1 MDKQNYLEN
10 TQRRL
15 EELHLDSNFQNNVYQ
30 ARARAIQEEFVPE
43 QSTTQ
48 FSFDPKKVWR
58 YCDYIFSESI
68 LLLKENFGDRIV
80 LLENL
85 KLTAQNFE
93 FLAKFANDDDK
104 ELLLINA
111 AICYEI
117 AGYQANAS
125 CLSRLIEDKFL
136 TIIDNDTPES
146 NTNTPDIILVNIF
159 RITIIK
165 FLRSEIKILQNMSN
179 EALSRIDSFQ
189 ETITRGI
196 ASGEL
201 SLNEIF
207 NLTSHAYFHKSISDF
222 VQYCLNGNQDFLSSC
237 RLNMEK
243 SHRNFEKTGD
253 AILSTITLEFRTI
266 LDLFN
271 ERSTWSNLN
280 EYASHLLQDPI
291 WQFYLRN
298 LATEKGIV
306 EFWPSQLK
314 AIRNNLLTSN
324 DSFIIQMPTSAGKTF
339 IAELAIIAALTAKPN
354 SRCLYIAPYR
364 ALVNEVKN
372 SLSDT
377 LGSIGYHV
385 STLLGGFEFDI
396 FQDFLIKQS
405 DVLIATPEKVD
416 LLLRTQPEYFEELA
430 VIIIDEGHIIDE
442 GISSLDELSEEKTLL
457 DELEEQGNLGRGVL
471 LELLIT
477 RIKQTIPNVKFIF
490 ISAVMPSINAN
501 DFVAWLC
508 ESQQEPLHIDAEER
522 PSRQVIAKFEWRS
535 PSNGEIEYISLPTL
549 PSGKHPWVHSFI
561 KRKQYYTGNL
571 TSKGRRERKS
581 WPEINNKS
589 QSTASLAARLAKT
602 GPVLVFCAQT
612 REAKNVLKNL
622 VTTLKYLEASNE
634 LPNNKLR
641 YVETPKLASFY
652 EASEWLGEE
661 HILTKALHYGVALH
675 YGPLPDP
682 VRQAIEDEFRNGSIQ
697 ILVSTNTLGQGVNL
711 PVKTV
716 VIHSLEYRWTET
728 NEEGNETIHTKKL
741 KKRDFWNICGRA
753 GRAGKETEGQIIF
766 VKISD
771 NDNNLIQE
779 YNNRVNLEEVD
790 SPLYKLLLALIERR
804 IDQNDLIGYLDSSI
818 LAMLAEEIVDTQ
830 DESSIA
836 NFLGSSLVGI
846 QALRKETD
854 NSLLVSTIK
863 NVSSWVI
870 EQVPSSSLQKIF
882 SSTGLRVSSCKTL
895 EETVTNFL
903 EIIDEELIL
912 NLADPLHCSA
922 TFIQVA
928 FAACRNLKEMELP
941 KNIEYAASQ
950 DELILIQNWIN
961 GTPIGELRRNFW
973 NPQESESFSRYLAD
987 RVTYKLPWGI
997 NGFLSILAFKRQA
1010 TYKELP
1016 FSWQHLPG
1024 MMKFGVNNVFACW
1037 ASSLGVNS
1045 RILALQIADKYFDE
1059 HSDQEPDYGTFTKW
1073 FVNLPNDYI
1082 FNELNVSSIERN
1094 KLINFRNQVFISDES
1109 LQFIRN
1115 LGQELESPVRG
1126 IPYENR
1132 FITASQVSIGDLLT
1146 LEAELDNP
1154 YDPNAVS
1161 VLFRGSQI
1169 GYVQRDKAK
1178 IVSRELQLSRRVEA
1192 YATSVIPANSSN
1204 PFPSIEMSIRFV

>member
-15 EELHLDSNFQNNVYQ
+15 EELHLDSNFQRSIYQ

-48 FSFDPKKVWR
+48 FSFEPKRVWR
-58 YCDYIFSESI
+58 YCDYVFSESI

-80 LLENL
+80 LLERI
-85 KLTAQNFE
+85 KTTAQTFE
-93 FLAKFANDDDK
+93 FLAKFADECDK
-104 ELLLINA
+104 EILLINA

-125 CLSRLIEDKFL
+125 CLSRLIEVSFL
-136 TIIDNDTPES
+136 AISDNNTPES
-146 NTNTPDIILVNIF
+146 NTPDIILFNTF
-159 RITIIK
+159 RRTIVK
-165 FLRSEIKILQNMSN
+165 FLRREIKILPIISN

-189 ETITRGI
+189 ETITTGI

-201 SLNEIF
+201 SFNEIF

-222 VQYCLNGNQDFLSSC
+222 VQYCLNGNEDFLSSC
-237 RLNMEK
+237 RLNMGK
-243 SHRNFEKTGD
+243 SHRNFEKAGD
-253 AILSTITLEFRTI
+253 AILSTITLEFQTI

-271 ERSTWSNLN
+271 ERSTWSNIA
-280 EYASHLLQDPI
+280 EYASHLLQDPV
-291 WQFYLRN
+291 WQFYLRT
-298 LATEKGIV
+298 LANEKGIV

-314 AIRNNLLTSN
+314 AIRHNLLTSN
-324 DSFIIQMPTSAGKTF
+324 DSFIVQMPTSAGKTF
-339 IAELAIIAALTAKPN
+339 IAELAIIAALTARPN

-377 LGSIGYHV
+377 LGSIGYQV

-396 FQDFLIKQS
+396 FQEYLITQS

-442 GISSLDELSEEKTLL
+442 GIPSLDELSEEKTLL

-471 LELLIT
+471 LEFLIT

-490 ISAVMPSINAN
+490 LSAVMPLINAN
-501 DFVAWLC
+501 DFVNWLC
-508 ESQQEPLHIDAEER
+508 ESQQEPLRIRPEER
-522 PSRQVIAKFEWRS
+522 PSRQVLAKFEWRS
-535 PSNGEIEYISLPTL
+535 KSNGEIEYISLPIL
-549 PSGKHPWVHSFI
+549 PNGKHPWVPSFI
-561 KRKQYYTGNL
+561 KRKQYYTGEL
-571 TSKGRRERKS
+571 TPQGKRQRKS
-581 WPEINNKS
+581 WPDINNKS
-589 QSTASLAARLAKT
+589 QSTATLAARLAKT

-612 REAKNVLKNL
+612 NDARNVLTNL
-622 VTTLKYLEASNE
+622 VETLKYLEASNE
-634 LPNNKLR
+634 LPNNKFR
-641 YVETPKLASFY
+641 YVETPELDSFY
-652 EASEWLGEE
+652 EALEWLGEE
-661 HILTKALHYGVALH
+661 HPLTKALHYGVALH

-682 VRQAIEDEFRNGSIQ
+682 VRQAIENEFRNGSIQ

-716 VIHSLEYRWTET
+716 VIHSLEYRYKEI

-766 VKISD
+766 VKISE
-771 NDNNLIQE
+771 NDRILIQE
-779 YNNRVNLEEVD
+779 YYSQVNLEEVN

-804 IDQNDLIGYLDSSI
+804 INQDELIGYLDSYI
-818 LAMLAEEIVDTQ
+818 LAMLAEEVVDTQ

-836 NFLGSSLVGI
+836 NFLEGSLVGI

-854 NSLLVSTIK
+854 NSVLVSTIK
-863 NVSSWVI
+863 GVASWVVN
-870 EQVPSSSLQKIF
+870 QVPSNDLQKVF
-882 SSTGLRVSSCKTL
+882 SSTGLRVSSCQAL
-895 EETVTNFL
+895 EESVNVFL
-903 EIIDEELIL
+903 ENIEEESIFL
-912 NLADPLHCSA
+912 LAEPLRCSE
-922 TFIQVA
+922 TFVQVA
-928 FAACRNLKEMELP
+928 FSACRSLPEMKLP
-941 KNIEYAASQ
+941 KNIEYDGTQ
-950 DELILIQNWIN
+950 NELILIQNWIN
-961 GTPIGELRRNFW
+961 GIPIGELRRSYW
-973 NPQESESFSRYLAD
+973 NAEKAESFSRYLAD

-997 NGFLSILAFKRQA
+997 NGFLSILAFKRQI
-1010 TYKELP
+1010 TYRDLP
-1016 FSWQHLPG
+1016 LSWQHLPA
-1024 MMKFGVNNVFACW
+1024 MMKFGVNNIFACW

-1045 RILALQIADKYFDE
+1045 RSLALQIAERYFHE
-1059 HSDQEPDYGTFTKW
+1059 YGDQEPNYGNFTKW

-1082 FNELNVSSIERN
+1082 FNELNISLIERN
-1094 KLINFRNQVFISDES
+1094 KLINFRNKVVINDES

-1132 FITASQVSIGDLLT
+1132 FIAASQVSIGDSLT
-1146 LEAELDNP
+1146 LEAEFDNP
-1154 YDPNAVS
+1154 YDRNAVS
-1161 VLFRGSQI
+1161 VLFRGNPI

-1178 IVSRELQLSRRVEA
+1178 IVSRELQLGRRVEA
-1192 YATSVIPANSSN
+1192 YATSVRSANSDT
-1204 PFPSIEMSIRFV
+1204 PFPWIDMSIRFE